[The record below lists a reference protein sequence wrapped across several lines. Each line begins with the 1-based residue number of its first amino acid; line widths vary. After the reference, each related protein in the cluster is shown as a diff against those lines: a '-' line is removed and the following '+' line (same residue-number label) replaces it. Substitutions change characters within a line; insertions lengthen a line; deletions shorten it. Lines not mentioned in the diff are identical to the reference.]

1 MSSQQNE
8 MQRGLFIGGR
18 WVAGDG
24 SSLPVI
30 DPCTEQELTRVDT
43 ASDAQVDLAVQRAL
57 AAQREMRDVSGAVRA
72 EWLRQLAA
80 SVAESKERLAELES
94 RNVGKPY
101 VGSIARRRRYRNVP
115 RVLRNAGVGSGR
127 ASGHLTRR
135 AARGFRSARTPR
147 ADRRVCIDYPMEFS
161 FADRRVEAG
170 AGTRRR
176 VREHPEAFG
185 VHAAHCA
192 RACRLDRADE
202 IAARPRVSA
211 ERARSH
217 GGRDA
222 VSTSWCRE
230 DFIYRQHRDRAAHRG
245 HRRRAIQ
252 AAYRGRRRKVTD
264 HRVRGYADRGCRRMD
279 PVRRIL
285 QSGRGL

>member
-1 MSSQQNE
+1 MRCSEDCSSA
-8 MQRGLFIGGR
+8 GAG
-18 WVAGDG
+18 VAGRRLVLAGHRPMHRAGTDESG
-24 SSLPVI
+24 HRVRRAGGPRSP
-30 DPCTEQELTRVDT
+30 TRAGCPARDARRLGRSPSRMAAT
-43 ASDAQVDLAVQRAL
+43 ASRLGRGVEGAFGRTGVAQCRQT
-57 AAQREMRDVSGAVRA
+57 
-72 EWLRQLAA
+72 LR
-80 SVAESKERLAELES
+80 
-94 RNVGKPY
+94 
-101 VGSIARRRRYRNVP
+101 GSIARCRRYRNVP

-127 ASGHLTRR
+127 ASGHLARR

-192 RACRLDRADE
+192 RACRLDRPDE
-202 IAARPRVSA
+202 IAARPRVSV

-222 VSTSWCRE
+222 VSTSWCCE
-230 DFIYRQHRDRAAHRG
+230 DFVYRQHRDRAAHRG

-252 AAYRGRRRKVTD
+252 APHRGRRRKVTD

-279 PVRRIL
+279 PVRGIL
-285 QSGRGL
+285 QSRRGL